1 MSKTFRLN
9 DSEYSMI
16 MSALDKLAMLHFEK
30 SKELKREADVQFHKE
45 KFQTV
50 MNVKFELREQMKGQ
64 ENA

>member
-1 MSKTFRLN
+1 
-9 DSEYSMI
+9 
-16 MSALDKLAMLHFEK
+16 MSALDKLAMFHFEK